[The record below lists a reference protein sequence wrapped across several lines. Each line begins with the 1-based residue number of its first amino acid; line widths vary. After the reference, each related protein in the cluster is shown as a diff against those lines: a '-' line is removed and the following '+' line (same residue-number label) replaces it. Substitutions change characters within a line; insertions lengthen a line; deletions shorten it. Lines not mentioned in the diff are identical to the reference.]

1 MRRTLAPAARVAGVT
16 GIVLFAALTLT
27 LFSATRDIDHRGSF
41 AVAVLR
47 RDGFLIPF
55 AAFDGKRWR
64 GSWPAPSLDLRIPI
78 NLASVPKAW
87 WGPTPPLSEW
97 QTWIAAT
104 TKESAGG
111 SAWRSGTIHV
121 VQPDWIDAHCL
132 RQVALR
138 TDYRSEQAAPP
149 PPTEQPY
156 PKDGLAISP
165 PQALERIEIVPLG
178 EAPPLVPGL
187 RERFNKA
194 ELETDREFGHP
205 VPRRLREGAEPTIE
219 ALYAFGDR
227 PRAYYVEANRTYLN
241 ASDGRCVAIGFATGW
256 LVNDG
261 DSPKWLDMAVD
272 ILRCNK
278 YGATYMLPLGA
289 LRMNERTF
297 WIAQYSGWD
306 HERYIV
312 AEVKKDKIESVV
324 NAWGGG
330 C

>member
-1 MRRTLAPAARVAGVT
+1 MRRALAPVAPV
-16 GIVLFAALTLT
+16 INAVLFASVTLA
-27 LFSATRDIDHRGSF
+27 LFSAPRDTASF

-64 GSWPAPSLDLRIPI
+64 NAWPAPSLDLQVPI

-87 WGPTPPLSEW
+87 WGPTPPVSEW
-97 QTWIAAT
+97 HTWITEATVEAT
-104 TKESAGG
+104 TKGSTGG
-111 SAWRSGTIHV
+111 SAGRSGTIHV

-138 TDYRSEQAAPP
+138 TDYHSEQPAP

-165 PQALERIEIVPLG
+165 PQALEGIEIVPLG

-227 PRAYYVEANRTYLN
+227 PRAYYVEANRTYSST
-241 ASDGRCVAIGFATGW
+241 SDGRCVAIAFATGW

-261 DSPKWLDMAVD
+261 DRPKWLDMAVD
-272 ILRCNK
+272 ILGCNK
-278 YGATYMLPLGA
+278 YGATYMLPLAA

-312 AEVKKDKIESVV
+312 AEVKKDKIEGVV